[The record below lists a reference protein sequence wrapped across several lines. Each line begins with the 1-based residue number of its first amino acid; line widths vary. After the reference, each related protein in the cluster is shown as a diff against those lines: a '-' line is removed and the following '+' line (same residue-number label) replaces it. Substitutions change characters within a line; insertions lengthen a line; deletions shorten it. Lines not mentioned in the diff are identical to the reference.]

1 MLSANRIGSLLL
13 LIAAGACARSERP
26 AIEPPPDAPPAP
38 EPPPEK
44 VAEAT
49 ETRVGESAAGTAEP
63 AEPAEPREDAAK
75 RPDVV
80 YVPTPPAVV
89 DRMLQMAKVEKG
101 DLLYDL
107 GSGDGRIVITAA
119 KKFGA
124 RGMGFDVDPERIAEA
139 RANAK
144 QAGVEHLVTFEQRDI
159 FTVDLSPAD
168 VVTLY
173 LLPELNVR
181 LIPQLQKLR
190 PGARIVSHDFDM
202 RGVEPRAHV
211 ELAPPNEDRTHE
223 VYLWHAPIKE
233 SGS

>member
-13 LIAAGACARSERP
+13 LMAAAACARAEPP
-26 AIEPPPDAPPAP
+26 AVEPPPDAPPAP
-38 EPPPEK
+38 EPAPEK
-44 VAEAT
+44 VAEGT
-49 ETRVGESAAGTAEP
+49 ETRVDESAAGTAES
-63 AEPAEPREDAAK
+63 AEPREDAAK

-80 YVPTPPAVV
+80 YVPTPQAVV

-119 KKFGA
+119 KKYGA

-211 ELAPPNEDRTHE
+211 ELAPPDEDRTHE